1 MIDMATLQ
9 RIHMYVIHIMFII
22 RIIADK
28 MFPIMPLPTG
38 MQARSVS
45 GSFALSHAHL
55 SLYVL

>member
-28 MFPIMPLPTG
+28 IY
-38 MQARSVS
+38 
-45 GSFALSHAHL
+45 H
-55 SLYVL
+55 